1 MNRKQ
6 KEDYFVIIL
15 AVSLFILG
23 LLFATFCGTA
33 KAEQMCTYSF
43 NQEDAQKIFLNTE
56 RLQYCEQYATSLNTV
71 ISEQD
76 EKINLLEQANDK
88 LFKAVEAQEQAIE
101 GLKKIIIVKDEQKEL
116 IEKKAAKDIKE
127 AKRTGFIWGFGG
139 GVITTFL
146 TVLVGII
153 LL

>member
-1 MNRKQ
+1 MNNKIE
-6 KEDYFVIIL
+6 KHFLII
-15 AVSLFILG
+15 AVVLLSIAILG
-23 LLFATFCGTA
+23 MAFCG
-33 KAEQMCTYSF
+33 KANAETMCTYTF
-43 NQEDAQKIFLNTE
+43 PQTDAQRIVVVTE
-56 RLQYCEQYATSLNTV
+56 KLQWCEGYATSLNTV